1 MTTFLLGTVAL
12 FVWKIPQVHFDYA
25 KMGLLNYSDGRG
37 ERTRE
42 REAGCSARQRDSE
55 VYPRWELRKR
65 GPCSSVKSHRGGEM
79 AVVFTA

>member
-42 REAGCSARQRDSE
+42 REKPVVLHVKGILKCI
-55 VYPRWELRKR
+55 R
-65 GPCSSVKSHRGGEM
+65 GRN
-79 AVVFTA
+79 